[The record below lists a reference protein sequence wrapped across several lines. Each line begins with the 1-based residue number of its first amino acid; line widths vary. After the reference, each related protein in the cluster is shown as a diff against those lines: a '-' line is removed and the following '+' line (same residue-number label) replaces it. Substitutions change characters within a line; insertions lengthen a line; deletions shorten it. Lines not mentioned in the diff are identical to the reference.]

1 MPGVR
6 TCREKDGI
14 IISQRPMRR
23 RSTIYLAIV
32 LGGLVFLGWSSA
44 AHEGE
49 HHSPG
54 GNGQPN
60 NEPLVAMSFTPC
72 VNGMAATFQCRNV
85 DLMALVPL
93 ADIGGGT
100 ANDIWGWTDPQTLRE
115 YALLGRSSGVSF
127 VDVTDPAHPIY
138 LGNLPTHTVESLWRG
153 LKVFRNHV
161 FIVSEAADHG
171 LQVFDLAQLRNVS
184 SPPVNFTETAYY
196 DGFGSTHTIN
206 IDYETGFAYAAGSK
220 PGANRIIGVNTC
232 PGRSGGGGGL
242 HVVDIRNPA
251 VPVFAGCV
259 DSDGYTHETQ
269 CLIYRGPDTQYGGRE
284 ICFSSNEDTLTIVD
298 VTDKNAPLQL
308 SRTGYLGRG
317 YTHQGW
323 LTDDQKQFLLND
335 ELDEQQQHV
344 NTRTFVWD
352 VSNLDAPVVRGIYE
366 GPTTSIDHNLYVRG
380 QFAVESNYRSG
391 VRILDVT
398 GAATA
403 TLREVGFFDVYPI
416 DDQALFNGTWSNYPY
431 FASGTVIASGIEQGL
446 FVLRPR
452 VGMPVGIDYTA
463 FFVPQHY
470 RDFLSRE
477 PDELGLGF
485 WSFGI
490 ASCGADANCIEVKR
504 INVSAAFFLSI
515 EFQQT
520 GYLLHRLYS
529 ASFPASLPRFQ
540 PFVTD
545 LRVISDG
552 VIVGQP
558 NWEQRLEANKQS
570 FLLGWVQRP
579 DFIAQLPLNL
589 TAAEYVNRLLTNA
602 GASATQAEDDA
613 AIAAYGNGGADGR
626 ARALRSVAD
635 SGSVYNR
642 QYNSAFVLMQYF
654 GYLRRNPDD
663 APDFDF
669 RGYQFWLNKLNAFSL
684 PGEDVRDERV
694 ALSRVSRA
702 EMVKAFLVS
711 GEYRGRFG
719 Q

>member
-1 MPGVR
+1 MNRRFKIYFATMLGVI
-6 TCREKDGI
+6 T
-14 IISQRPMRR
+14 
-23 RSTIYLAIV
+23 L
-32 LGGLVFLGWSSA
+32 LGWSSS

-60 NEPLVAMSFTPC
+60 GQALVEMSFTPC
-72 VNGMAATFQCRNV
+72 VNGMAATFPCRNV
-85 DLMALVPL
+85 DLMSLLPL
-93 ADIGGGT
+93 ASIGGGT
-100 ANDIWGWTDPQTLRE
+100 ANDIWGWTDPQTSKE
-115 YALLGRSSGVSF
+115 YALVGRSTGVSF
-127 VDVTDPAHPIY
+127 VEVTDPAHPVY

-153 LKVFRNHV
+153 LKVFRNHLFV
-161 FIVSEAADHG
+161 VSEAAGHG
-171 LQVFDLAQLRNVS
+171 LQVFDLTNLRNVA
-184 SPPVNFTETAYY
+184 SPPATFSETAYY
-196 DGFGSTHTIN
+196 DGIASAHTIN
-206 IDYETGFAYAAGSK
+206 IDYETGFAYVAGSK
-220 PGANRIIGVNTC
+220 PGINRTVGVNTC
-232 PGRSGGGGGL
+232 PGRAEGGGGL

-251 VPVFAGCV
+251 APTFAGCV

-269 CLIYRGPDTQYGGRE
+269 CLIYRGPDAQYLGRE

-298 VTDKNAPLQL
+298 VTDKSAPRQL
-308 SRTGYLGRG
+308 SRTGYAGRG

-344 NTRTFVWD
+344 PTRTYVWD
-352 VSNLDAPVVRGIYE
+352 VSDLDAPLVRGIYA

-391 VRILDVT
+391 VRFLDVT
-398 GAATA
+398 DARTA
-403 TLREVGFFDVYPI
+403 SLQEVGFFDVYPI

-431 FASGTVIASGIEQGL
+431 FASGIVIASGIEQGL
-446 FVLRPR
+446 FVLRPQI
-452 VGMPVGIDYTA
+452 GLPVGIDYTP
-463 FFVPQHY
+463 FFVQQHY
-470 RDFLSRE
+470 RDFLGRE
-477 PDELGLGF
+477 PDEAGHAF
-485 WSFGI
+485 WSFEI
-490 ASCGADANCIEVKR
+490 ASCGTDRNCIEAKR
-504 INVSAAFFLSI
+504 INVSAAFFISI

-520 GYLLHRLYS
+520 GYLLHRIHT

-540 PFVTD
+540 PFLND
-545 LRVISDG
+545 LRLLSDG

-570 FLLGWVQRP
+570 FILQWVQRP
-579 DFIAQLPLNL
+579 DFIAQHPLSL
-589 TAAEYVNRLLTNA
+589 SATAYVNDLFANA
-602 GASATQAEDDA
+602 GASPTQSEADA
-613 AIAAYGNGGADGR
+613 AVIAYAGGDAAGR
-626 ARALRSVAD
+626 ARALRSAVE

-663 APDFDF
+663 APNVDFS
-669 RGYQFWLNKLNAFSL
+669 GYQFWLNKLNQFSL

-694 ALSRVSRA
+694 ALSRVTRA
-702 EMVKAFLVS
+702 DMVKAFLVS

>member
-1 MPGVR
+1 M
-6 TCREKDGI
+6 
-14 IISQRPMRR
+14 
-23 RSTIYLAIV
+23 
-32 LGGLVFLGWSSA
+32 LGGLLLLGWTSA

-72 VNGMAATFQCRNV
+72 VNGLASTFQCRNV
-85 DLMALVPL
+85 DLMALLPL
-93 ADIGGGT
+93 SAVGGGT

-115 YALLGRSSGVSF
+115 YALLGRSTGVSF
-127 VDVTDPAHPIY
+127 VDVTNPTVPVY

-171 LQVFDLAQLRNVS
+171 MQVFDLTLLRNVA
-184 SPPVNFTETAYY
+184 SPPVTFTETAYY
-196 DGFGSTHTIN
+196 DGIASAHTIN
-206 IDYETGFAYAAGSK
+206 IDYETGFAYIAGSK
-220 PGANRIIGVNTC
+220 PGATRTIGINTC
-232 PGRSGGGGGL
+232 PGRTGGGGGL
-242 HVVDIRNPA
+242 HMVDIRNPSA
-251 VPVFAGCV
+251 PVFAGCV

-269 CLIYRGPDTQYGGRE
+269 CLIYRGPDTQYRGRE

-298 VTDKNAPLQL
+298 VTDKNAPVQL
-308 SRTGYLGRG
+308 SRTGYEGRG

-323 LTDDQKQFLLND
+323 LTDDQRQFLLND
-335 ELDEQQQHV
+335 ELDEQQLHV
-344 NTRTFVWD
+344 PTRTFVWD
-352 VSNLDAPVVRGIYE
+352 VSDLDAPAVREIYE
-366 GPTTSIDHNLYVRG
+366 GPTASIDHNLYVRG

-391 VRILDVT
+391 VRILDVAD
-398 GAATA
+398 AATA

-452 VGMPVGIDYTA
+452 VGFPVGIDYTP
-463 FFVPQHY
+463 FFVQQHY
-470 RDFLSRE
+470 RDFLGRDA
-477 PDELGLGF
+477 DESGLAF
-485 WSFGI
+485 WSFEI
-490 ASCGADANCIEVKR
+490 ASCGTNANCVEVKR
-504 INVSAAFFLSI
+504 INVSAAFFISI

-520 GYLLHRLYS
+520 GYLLHRLHT

-540 PFVTD
+540 PFLTD
-545 LRVISDG
+545 LRLISDG
-552 VIVGQP
+552 VIVGQS
-558 NWEQRLEANKQS
+558 NWEQRLEANKQA
-570 FLLGWVQRP
+570 FLLEWVQRAE
-579 DFIAQLPLNL
+579 FISQHPLNL
-589 TAAEYVNRLLTNA
+589 SAQEYVNALFANA
-602 GASATQAEDDA
+602 DASATQSEVDA
-613 AIAAYGNGGADGR
+613 AVAAFGNGGNAGR
-626 ARALRSVAD
+626 ASALRSVVD

-654 GYLRRNPDD
+654 GYLRRNPND
-663 APDFDF
+663 APDLDF
-669 RGYQFWLNKLNAFSL
+669 SGYQFWLDKLNGFSL

-694 ALSRVSRA
+694 ALSRVTRA
-702 EMVKAFLVS
+702 DMVKSFLVS